1 MSNLFYKLEMEAFR
15 KGITPRT
22 QESREW
28 FRRKAESL
36 RRVNRD
42 ALMREEP
49 IQQSTRFQPGA
60 MTMFFYDP
68 KTKDK
73 LPYYDKFPLTIV
85 VDSAPKGFYGL
96 NLHYLPPA
104 LRAKFLDGLLDNL
117 NNKYYDDKTRFAVS
131 YNYLKRSSRMK
142 YFQPCF
148 KHYLTSNVKSK
159 FAMVEAPEW
168 EIAAF
173 LPTAQFEK
181 AGKNK
186 VYADSRRMVR

>member
-1 MSNLFYKLEMEAFR
+1 
-15 KGITPRT
+15 
-22 QESREW
+22 
-28 FRRKAESL
+28 
-36 RRVNRD
+36 
-42 ALMREEP
+42 MREEP

-148 KHYLTSNVKSK
+148 KHYLTSHVKSK

>member
-28 FRRKAESL
+28 FRRKAENL
-36 RRVNRD
+36 RRVNRN
-42 ALMREEP
+42 ALMREDP
-49 IQQSTRFQPGA
+49 IKQTARFQPGA

-68 KTKDK
+68 KTKDQ
-73 LPYYDKFPLTIV
+73 LPYYDRFPLAVIV
-85 VDSAPKGFYGL
+85 DEAPKGFYGL
-96 NLHYLPPA
+96 NLHYLPPT

-117 NNKYYDDKTRFAVS
+117 NNNYYDEKTRFAVS
-131 YNYLKRSSRMK
+131 YNYLKRASKMK

-148 KHYLTSNVKSK
+148 KHYLTDHVKSK
-159 FAMVEAPEW
+159 FAIVEAPEW

-181 AGKNK
+181 ASKNK